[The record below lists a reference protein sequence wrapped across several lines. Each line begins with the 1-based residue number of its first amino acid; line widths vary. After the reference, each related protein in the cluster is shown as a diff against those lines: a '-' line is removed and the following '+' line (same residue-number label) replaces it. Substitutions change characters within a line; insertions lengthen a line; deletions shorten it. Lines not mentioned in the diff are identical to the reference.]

1 LLLYTSDRLSQ
12 AVEEVT
18 TNKDKLSTQCR
29 QISVYEQEIGLR
41 RKQLEALE
49 IDREKDRRKIDEVR
63 QVLTRT
69 REVRISRTR
78 SMSLSLLSTVSAACD
93 DTYMYSVSQK
103 IPLRGPDISH
113 FSHKRLRIF
122 NRFFTYLLHVPIYA
136 RSQIFIQFSPTL
148 TKLCHIKRDYPVH
161 IICTKCPKRTKT
173 RAFRRLRKSLIALL
187 IVVCGK

>member
-1 LLLYTSDRLSQ
+1 MITYSIRFYHFGGPLPQLLNFFYTFHCTTLVIIYLCFLLLYTSDRLSQ

-93 DTYMYSVSQK
+93 DTYMYSVGQK
-103 IPLRGPDISH
+103 NPPEGS
-113 FSHKRLRIF
+113 
-122 NRFFTYLLHVPIYA
+122 
-136 RSQIFIQFSPTL
+136 
-148 TKLCHIKRDYPVH
+148 
-161 IICTKCPKRTKT
+161 
-173 RAFRRLRKSLIALL
+173 
-187 IVVCGK
+187 